1 MGAVSDAMGEAKYGF
16 VLATGFAVL
25 LFVGTLLNR
34 AYDPTRELLA
44 KLDRSEYETSRGR
57 A

>member
-1 MGAVSDAMGEAKYGF
+1 MGEAKYGF